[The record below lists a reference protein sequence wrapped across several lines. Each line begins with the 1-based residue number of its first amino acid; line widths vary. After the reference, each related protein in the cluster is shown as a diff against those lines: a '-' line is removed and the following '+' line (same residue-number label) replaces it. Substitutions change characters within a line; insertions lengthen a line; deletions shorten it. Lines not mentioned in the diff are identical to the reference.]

1 MAEQHGGRRTPSN
14 PAPVAMPGALSR
26 RTDGGPSQSTVP
38 MTGMGYGE
46 NADYNDIQSSAP
58 MAAAP
63 TVSNARVRR
72 SSPTGQGAAATPL
85 FAPTAMPDEPV
96 TAGAPVGPGPGP
108 MDDPQM
114 GMQADVDTVS
124 QFLPSLMR
132 LASQPDAPTGFVRF
146 VRHLRNVGGGR
157 GVQG

>member
-14 PAPVAMPGALSR
+14 PAPVPMPGALSR

-46 NADYNDIQSSAP
+46 NADFNDIQSSAP

-85 FAPTAMPDEPV
+85 FAPTGFPDEPV
-96 TAGAPVGPGPGP
+96 TAGAPFGPGPGP
-108 MDDPQM
+108 MPTAPMRTAPRLSDTLYKVAQFSDDP
-114 GMQADVDTVS
+114 A
-124 QFLPSLMR
+124 LNA
-132 LASQPDAPTGFVRF
+132 LAALFSR
-146 VRHLRNVGGGR
+146 R
-157 GVQG
+157 GQ

>member
-85 FAPTAMPDEPV
+85 FAPTGFPEEPV
-96 TAGAPVGPGPGP
+96 TAGAPFGPGPGP
-108 MDDPQM
+108 EARRSGMDQDMEMLKQY
-114 GMQADVDTVS
+114 
-124 QFLPSLMR
+124 LPDLEVAAGFR
-132 LASQPDAPTGFVRF
+132 NAPSSFKMLVNY
-146 VRHLRNVGGGR
+146 LRNA
-157 GVQG
+157 